1 MVFLCLDTA
10 SAKLQR
16 TTNHCSLATHKRRS
30 CDDVQLMLARL
41 RIPEGSINLP
51 SSARRLPL
59 LISVTAEGETKL
71 MVFSASSA
79 TR

>member
-1 MVFLCLDTA
+1 
-10 SAKLQR
+10 
-16 TTNHCSLATHKRRS
+16 
-30 CDDVQLMLARL
+30 MLARL

-59 LISVTAEGETKL
+59 LINVNAEGETKL